1 MTMAH
6 LCLVAGGGDLAVS
19 RATPDRDICFLDY
32 SHCGSRDTC
41 WLIDGASG
49 CEGHDGCIIDTD

>member
-1 MTMAH
+1 MVMAH
-6 LCLVAGGGDLAVS
+6 LNLASSVRDLAVARS
-19 RATPDRDICFLDY
+19 TPDRDVCFMDY
-32 SHCGSRDTC
+32 AHCTSRDTC